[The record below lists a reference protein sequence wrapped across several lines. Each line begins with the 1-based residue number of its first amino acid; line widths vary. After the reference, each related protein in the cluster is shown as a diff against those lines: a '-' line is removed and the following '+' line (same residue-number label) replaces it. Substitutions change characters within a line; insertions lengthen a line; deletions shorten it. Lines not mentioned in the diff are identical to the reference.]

1 MKHTESETVGDVI
14 YQYLR
19 EQGLETPLN
28 EYRLIKAWNEVM
40 GKTVSRYTT
49 ALSIRNQVL
58 YVRLSSASLRSEIMM
73 RHTELVRQLNN
84 HVGAQVIS
92 RLSIS

>member
-49 ALSIRNQVL
+49 GLSIRNQVL
-58 YVRLSSASLRSEIMM
+58 YVRLSSASLRNEIMM